1 MRVRVDQARSHPFS
15 GSVEDLGPLRDRNI
29 LADRCDLAVVDEQ
42 RTVFNRTVGD
52 GQQLAVCNSYHCMSP
67 NLYELIVS

>member
-15 GSVEDLGPLRDRNI
+15 GSVDDLSSLRDREI
-29 LADRCDLAVVDEQ
+29 LANRCDLAVVEKQ
-42 RTVFNRTVGD
+42 RAVFNRTVDD